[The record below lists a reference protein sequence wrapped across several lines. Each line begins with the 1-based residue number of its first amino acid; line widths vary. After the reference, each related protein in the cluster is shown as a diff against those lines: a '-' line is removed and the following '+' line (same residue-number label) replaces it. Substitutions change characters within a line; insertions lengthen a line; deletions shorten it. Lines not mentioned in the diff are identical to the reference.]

1 MLMFAMRLKR
11 HCSLFNKKIAGKID
25 KIMNRSLMSILL
37 MIILVSCSSKKEE
50 VKKNEGFELSNM
62 DTAIRKQDDFFRFA
76 NGGWINKNQ
85 IPADQG
91 SWSSGN
97 ELRDYNRGIVLG
109 VLKKAAEDNN
119 KYHEGSDQRKA
130 ADFYSI
136 GMDSLLAEKAG
147 LSVVKPVLDK
157 IAAIKNKTDLQNY
170 LAEQELEGG
179 GAFFGFDVLPDLE
192 NSKKMG
198 AYLWSG
204 GIGLPERDYY
214 LKTDPKSKETRDRYK
229 EHIIKMIVLAGSEE
243 LKAKA
248 DADKIIG
255 IETQLAKATLTKED
269 QRNPAKLYNPK
280 SLAELT
286 RLVPSFNWATYFQS
300 LGVKEDTIIV
310 TEPLFLVE
318 CEKIL
323 NTNKWEELKVY
334 LRWTALRGAAPFL
347 SHAFVAESF
356 DFNSKYMR
364 GINQMRPRWKRVLDM
379 TDNYLGEAIGK
390 LYVEEAFPPEAK
402 QKAMEMVENIKLAFA
417 DRIKN
422 IDWMS
427 DSTKKMALKKLSTF
441 TVKIGYPDKW
451 KSYAGLIIEK
461 APEKSSYY
469 QNAANAS
476 RFQVR
481 GKIDKLGKPVDKGE
495 WEMTPQTVNAYYN
508 PLFNEI
514 VFPAGILQPP
524 YYNYKADEAVNY
536 GAIGAVIGHEIS
548 HGFDDQ
554 GSQFDAEGNL
564 KNWWSPEDQKKFQ
577 EKGKAL
583 ATQYSRY
590 EPLPGVFVQGQFTLG
605 ENIGDLGGLNVAYDG
620 LQRFFNEK
628 GKPGLID
635 GYTPEQRFFLS
646 WATVW
651 RVKYKDESLR
661 TQINTDP
668 HSPGMFR
675 ANGPVSNMDQFYKA
689 FDIKPG
695 DKMYRE
701 EKERVKIW

>member
-1 MLMFAMRLKR
+1 MITRLLSLCLISVFFA
-11 HCSLFNKKIAGKID
+11 
-25 KIMNRSLMSILL
+25 
-37 MIILVSCSSKKEE
+37 CSSGKEE
-50 VKKNEGFELSNM
+50 AKKNEGFDLANM
-62 DTAIRKQDDFFRFA
+62 DSTIRIQDDLFRFA
-76 NGGWINKNQ
+76 NGGWLNRNQ

-91 SWSSGN
+91 SWGSGN
-97 ELRDYNRGIVLG
+97 ELRDYNRGVVLD
-109 VLKKAAEDNN
+109 VLKRAAQDN
-119 KYHEGSDQRKA
+119 KYYEGSDQRKA

-136 GMDSLLAEKAG
+136 GMDSLRAEKAG
-147 LSVVKPVLDK
+147 ISVMKPVFDRILS
-157 IAAIKNKTDLQNY
+157 IKTKTDVQNY
-170 LAEQELEGG
+170 LAQQELEGG
-179 GAFFGFDVLPDLE
+179 GAFFGFGVLPDLK
-192 NSKKMG
+192 NSKKMA

-214 LKTDPKSKETRDRYK
+214 LKGDAKSKETREKYEEYVIR
-229 EHIIKMIVLAGSEE
+229 MLVLAGSDEQR
-243 LKAKA
+243 AKT
-248 DADKIIG
+248 DADKIIAL
-255 IETQLAKATLTKED
+255 ETQLAKATLTKED

-280 SLAELT
+280 GFGELA
-286 RLVPSFNWATYFQS
+286 RLNPSFNWSAYFQQM
-300 LGVKEDTIIV
+300 GVKEDTIIV
-310 TEPLFLVE
+310 TEPAFMAE
-318 CEKIL
+318 CEKIF
-323 NTNKWEELKVY
+323 NTYKPEDIKVY
-334 LRWTALRGAAPFL
+334 LRWTALRSAAPFL
-347 SHAFVAESF
+347 SHTFVKESF
-356 DFNSKYMR
+356 EFNSKYLR
-364 GINQMRPRWKRVLDM
+364 GVNQMRPRWKRVLDA
-379 TDNYLGEAIGK
+379 TDNFMGEAIGK
-390 LYVEEAFPPEAK
+390 LYVEQAFPPEAK
-402 QKAMEMVENIKLAFA
+402 QKAMEMVEYIKLAFA
-417 DRIKN
+417 DRIKSN
-422 IDWMS
+422 DWMS
-427 DSTKKMALKKLSTF
+427 DSTKKMALRKLSTF

-451 KSYAGLIIEK
+451 KSYSALVLDK

-469 QNAANAS
+469 QNATNAS
-476 RFQVR
+476 RFLVR
-481 GKIDKLGKPVDKGE
+481 EQIEKLGKPVDKGE

-508 PLFNEI
+508 PMFNEI

-564 KNWWSPEDQKKFQ
+564 KNWWLSQDLKKFQ

-583 ATQYSRY
+583 TAQYDKY
-590 EPLPGVFVQGQFTLG
+590 QPLPGVFVQGEFTLG

-651 RVKYKDESLR
+651 RIKYKDESLR

-675 ANGPVSNMDQFYKA
+675 ANGPVSNMDEFYKA

-695 DKMYRE
+695 DKMYRA
-701 EKERVKIW
+701 EKDRVKIW